1 MSEESIFVS
10 YSSRDRDFAMRL
22 TKELQ
27 NLGASIWIDQLGIG
41 LGENWDNSIEDAL
54 EVSNTLLLLISKTS
68 AASQNVQDEVSIAK
82 GTDKKIVPIL
92 IEQCKLPMR
101 WQRMQY
107 ADYIATP
114 EKAIKNV
121 LTVLNLEKEVA
132 DNLEN
137 LLKSLSLTKVDGT
150 EQKGNNSSESN
161 SELQNNNSENTEDLL
176 VSEKEINRATIM
188 HQRAIK
194 KNWQLIGFV
203 GLSSIAILIVLF
215 VFFGDTQIWYLTV
228 IGCLLLNLLAIKP
241 YGSISRRSRTIE
253 LMELLKIKRDRL
265 TRVINKLTDK
275 QIENFNTEFKSYITI
290 QKSII

>member
-176 VSEKEINRATIM
+176 VSEKEIDRATIM

>member
-54 EVSNTLLLLISKTS
+54 EVANTLLLLISKTS

-121 LTVLNLEKEVA
+121 LNVLELDEQAASNFQDLI
-132 DNLEN
+132 N
-137 LLKSLSLTKVDGT
+137 SLTTSNHHNTNQVDSPSEKT
-150 EQKGNNSSESN
+150 EQPNK
-161 SELQNNNSENTEDLL
+161 NTKNVEDLL
-176 VSEKEINRATIM
+176 VSEREIDWATIM
-188 HQRAIK
+188 HKKAIK
-194 KNWQLIGFV
+194 KNWQLIVFV
-203 GLSSIAILIVLF
+203 GLSSITLLTTLF
-215 VFFGDTQIWYLTV
+215 VFFGESQTLWMTIV
-228 IGCLLLNLLAIKP
+228 GGLLINLLAIKP
-241 YGSISRRSRTIE
+241 YGSIARRSRN
-253 LMELLKIKRDRL
+253 MELIDLLKLKRDRL
-265 TRVINKLTDK
+265 TRVINKLSKTE
-275 QIENFNTEFKSYITI
+275 IEKFNTEFNNYITA
-290 QKSII
+290 

>member
-22 TKELQ
+22 TKELK

-54 EVSNTLLLLISKTS
+54 EVANTLLLLISKTS
-68 AASQNVQDEVSIAK
+68 AVSQNVQDEVSIAK
-82 GTDKKIVPIL
+82 GNDKKIVPIL

-107 ADYIATP
+107 ADYTNTP
-114 EKAIKNV
+114 EKALKNV
-121 LTVLNLEKEVA
+121 LTVLNLEKQAA
-132 DNLEN
+132 DNLES
-137 LLKSLSLTKVDGT
+137 LLNSLTLTTQDNVN
-150 EQKGNNSSESN
+150 QKEDTDNTSN
-161 SELQNNNSENTEDLL
+161 PQQNNNPENTEDLL
-176 VSEKEINRATIM
+176 VSEQEIDRATTM
-188 HQRAIK
+188 HKRAIK

-203 GLSSIAILIVLF
+203 GLSSISLLITLF

-265 TRVINKLTDK
+265 TRVMNRLSDK

>member
-54 EVSNTLLLLISKTS
+54 EVANTLLLLISKTS
-68 AASQNVQDEVSIAK
+68 AVSQNVQDEVSIAK
-82 GTDKKIVPIL
+82 GKDKKIVPIL

-107 ADYIATP
+107 ADYTNTP
-114 EKAIKNV
+114 EKALKNV
-121 LTVLNLEKEVA
+121 LTVLNLEKQAA
-132 DNLEN
+132 DNLES
-137 LLKSLSLTKVDGT
+137 LLNSLTLTTQDNVN
-150 EQKGNNSSESN
+150 QKEDTDNTSN
-161 SELQNNNSENTEDLL
+161 PQQNNNPENTEDLL
-176 VSEKEINRATIM
+176 VSEQEIDRATTM
-188 HQRAIK
+188 HKRAIK

-203 GLSSIAILIVLF
+203 GLSSISLLITLF

-265 TRVINKLTDK
+265 TRVMNRLSDK

>member
-54 EVSNTLLLLISKTS
+54 EVANTLLLLISKTS
-68 AASQNVQDEVSIAK
+68 AVSQNVQDEVSIAK
-82 GTDKKIVPIL
+82 GNDKKIVPIL

-107 ADYIATP
+107 ADYTNTP
-114 EKAIKNV
+114 EKALKNV
-121 LTVLNLEKEVA
+121 LTVLNLEKQAA
-132 DNLEN
+132 DNLES
-137 LLKSLSLTKVDGT
+137 LLNSLTLTTQDNVN
-150 EQKGNNSSESN
+150 QKEDTDNTSN
-161 SELQNNNSENTEDLL
+161 PQQNNNPENTEDLL
-176 VSEKEINRATIM
+176 VSEQEIDRATTM
-188 HQRAIK
+188 HKRAIK

-203 GLSSIAILIVLF
+203 GLSSISLLITLF

-265 TRVINKLTDK
+265 TRVMNRLSDK